1 MSVPKANVLVAIVVA
16 TQCGCRAAGQSYRPV
31 ASLPAANAR
40 AAEPLVNLS
49 EIDSR
54 IQIDLRYATRDNFL
68 NRILYDDARCFV
80 RREAALRLR
89 AVQDDLICRGMG
101 LVVYDGYRPLRVQRM
116 MWAVLPD
123 PDYVADPAR
132 GSRHNR
138 GAAVD
143 VGLVDLAGNRL
154 PMPTAFDAFTPA
166 ARRDAFVADSEAR
179 ANREILTHVMRVHG
193 FSGLNSEWW
202 HFDLEHWSDY
212 PIVSDIE
219 DAKLRRAGI
228 GG

>member
-1 MSVPKANVLVAIVVA
+1 M
-16 TQCGCRAAGQSYRPV
+16 
-31 ASLPAANAR
+31 PAAHAR

-49 EIDSR
+49 EIDAR
-54 IQIDLRYATRDNFL
+54 IQIDLRYATCDNFL

-89 AVQDDLICRGMG
+89 AVQDDLIRRGMG
-101 LVVYDGYRPLRVQRM
+101 LVVYDGYRPLRVQRL
-116 MWAVLPD
+116 MWEVLPD
-123 PDYVADPAR
+123 PDYVADPAK

-166 ARRDAFVADSEAR
+166 ARRDAFVADAEAR
-179 ANREILTHVMRVHG
+179 ANRAILTHVMRAHG
-193 FSGLNSEWW
+193 FSGLSSEWW
-202 HFDLEHWSDY
+202 HFDLENWMDY
-212 PIVSDIE
+212 PIVTDVE
-219 DAKLRRAGI
+219 DAELRRERNRRI
-228 GG
+228 GS